1 MELEF
6 DEFLEAVRAY
16 VREDGEI
23 GVMLDARNETAE
35 QLLPLS
41 GADIV
46 EMMAP
51 YDFAAIISGCTRA
64 GTAAGAELVQL
75 GGKQVLAC
83 RKGSGMAGLL
93 EKIAKTRLGA
103 DYLKQIHGYL
113 SWGNASADIGGYM
126 YGAKTRS
133 N

>member
-23 GVMLDARNETAE
+23 GVMVDARNETAE

-51 YDFAAIISGCTRA
+51 YDFAAIISGCTRT
-64 GTAAGAELVQL
+64 GTAAGADLVQL

-83 RKGSGMAGLL
+83 RKGSGMADLL
-93 EKIAKTRLGA
+93 EKVSKARLGP

-113 SWGNASADIGGYM
+113 AWGNASPDICGFM
-126 YGAKTRS
+126 YGARARS